1 MSIYVMTPRAQ
12 TGFAVSI
19 GHIGRFVSNLHLS
32 VRDWNDRRQTRRL
45 LNALSDRELY
55 DIGLTRAEI
64 EGLS

>member
-1 MSIYVMTPRAQ
+1 MSIYMMNPRAQ

-19 GHIGRFVSNLHLS
+19 GYIGRAVSDLHLT

-45 LNALSDRELY
+45 LNGLTDRELN

-64 EGLS
+64 QDLS